1 MIKKKAKSRV
11 TKSTGAKKGAG
22 KRGKNKKE
30 LDAAQVR
37 KEIAGMVKENA
48 KDMAQ
53 KVLQK
58 AINNGELAPTKY
70 LLEMAGVYP
79 AATDGGEGSEEEDC
93 LAKTLLDRL
102 GLPTEPII
110 REEDQEEM
118 MIREAVR
125 AREAAEAAAAGEETE
140 TSEVESTE
148 EVVS

>member
-1 MIKKKAKSRV
+1 MIKKKAK
-11 TKSTGAKKGAG
+11 KKAAKGAAAKKSG
-22 KRGKNKKE
+22 KRSKSKKE

-37 KEIAGMVKENA
+37 KEIAGMVKANA
-48 KDMAQ
+48 RDMAESVID
-53 KVLQK
+53 KTI
-58 AINNGELAPTKY
+58 ANGELAPAKY
-70 LLEMAGVYP
+70 FLEMAGVYP

-140 TSEVESTE
+140 ASDVENTE

>member
-1 MIKKKAKSRV
+1 
-11 TKSTGAKKGAG
+11 
-22 KRGKNKKE
+22 
-30 LDAAQVR
+30 
-37 KEIAGMVKENA
+37 MVKENA

-58 AINNGELAPTKY
+58 AIEDGELAPTKY

-102 GLPTEPII
+102 GLPTEPIM
-110 REEDQEEM
+110 REEDREEM
-118 MIREAVR
+118 MIRDAVR

-140 TSEVESTE
+140 TSDVENTE